1 LAPTLFADGA
11 PDRVTRY
18 RVITFVCFVIIAGA
32 WSIAYSQSA
41 RVYAWQWDTL
51 IALTVVNIFVF
62 FRWFR
67 IGRTTMLGL
76 LAAGLSMALMLL
88 ITF

>member
-1 LAPTLFADGA
+1 MPPSLFADGA
-11 PDRVTRY
+11 PDRETRY
-18 RVITFVCFVIIAGA
+18 RVITFVCLIIIAGA

-41 RVYAWQWDTL
+41 HVDPWQWDTL
-51 IALTVVNIFVF
+51 GALTLVSIVVF

-67 IGRTTMLGL
+67 FARTTTLGL
-76 LAAGLSMALMLL
+76 VTAGLCMALMLL